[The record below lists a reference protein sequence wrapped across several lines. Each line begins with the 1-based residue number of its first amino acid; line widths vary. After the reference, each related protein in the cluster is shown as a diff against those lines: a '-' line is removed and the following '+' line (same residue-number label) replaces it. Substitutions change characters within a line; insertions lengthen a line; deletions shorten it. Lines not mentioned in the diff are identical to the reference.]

1 MAEDVAEIEAKIRAL
16 SAEERAELIR
26 SLIADLD
33 GPEEAGVEQAWLE
46 EAERRHRELLD
57 GKVKGGPRRACVRKP
72 ALASEALMNL
82 EFHPEAELELLEA
95 AFRYD
100 LEVPGLGERF
110 GTEVQRVT
118 DLLLEYPNIGKEV
131 GSGRRKFSLHRF
143 PFTLIY
149 ATSPE
154 FFTS

>member
-1 MAEDVAEIEAKIRAL
+1 MK
-16 SAEERAELIR
+16 
-26 SLIADLD
+26 
-33 GPEEAGVEQAWLE
+33 
-46 EAERRHRELLD
+46 
-57 GKVKGGPRRACVRKP
+57 
-72 ALASEALMNL
+72 L

-118 DLLLEYPNIGKEV
+118 DLLLEYPNIGREV

-154 FFTS
+154 VLHVLAVAHDRRHPGYWRSRR